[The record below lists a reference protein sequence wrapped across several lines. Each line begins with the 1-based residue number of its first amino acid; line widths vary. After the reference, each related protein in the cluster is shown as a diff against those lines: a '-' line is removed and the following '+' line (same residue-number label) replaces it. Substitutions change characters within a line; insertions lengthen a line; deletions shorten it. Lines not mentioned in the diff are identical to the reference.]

1 MAKLQTQAKAWAKF
15 PWPFGPKPHLNPTDS
30 WAEIPWP
37 FGPKPPSNPTHTWA
51 EFPWPFGPKP
61 YLNPRGSWAK
71 LWYTYGVAKA
81 SSFAK
86 ASEDTPS
93 GQVGVFDIRHLS
105 SALAY
110 LLFAICHALRAIRV

>member
-1 MAKLQTQAKAWAKF
+1 M
-15 PWPFGPKPHLNPTDS
+15 D
-30 WAEIPWP
+30 
-37 FGPKPPSNPTHTWA
+37 
-51 EFPWPFGPKP
+51 
-61 YLNPRGSWAK
+61 
-71 LWYTYGVAKA
+71 TYGVAKA

-105 SALAY
+105 TALAY